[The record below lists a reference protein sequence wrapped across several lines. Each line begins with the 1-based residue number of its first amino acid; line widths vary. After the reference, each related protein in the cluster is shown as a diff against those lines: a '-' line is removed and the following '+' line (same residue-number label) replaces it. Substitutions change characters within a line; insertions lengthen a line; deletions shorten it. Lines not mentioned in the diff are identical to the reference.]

1 MEMKDVLADKAV
13 MDEIRSKVESDE
25 GLPKSKEWNIG
36 NDTLRAVLAD
46 ETSSSEMLE
55 TRPYTEAIILEFG
68 RPALLIKND
77 TFEIPN
83 SDIWKARLYPTK
95 SKVEKAIK
103 SVGRIEL
110 LDHPSYEWVGTG
122 WMITENIIVTNRHV
136 ALEFAEKRGKSFVF
150 SLNPGGKA
158 IRARIDFKEEY
169 KQNAVFETELEKVLF
184 IEKMGGKY
192 PDLAFLQLKKT
203 NQLPSPI
210 SLSTSKRSNG
220 DLVAVIGYPA
230 RDHRSDFDA
239 MVKVFGD
246 IYDVKRLAPGTVTS
260 FGEDLIFTHDCSTLG
275 GNSGSAVVD
284 IATGDAVGLHFGGKF
299 QKANYAVKTTALL
312 RALTRLKIQVP
323 VSTKVESRQIE
334 SAERTVEK
342 APKPEDY
349 ADRRGYRPNF
359 LGVTSQ
365 HRVSLP
371 TLGKRLASEAVVV
384 NDQLV
389 GHSRYVLD
397 YMHFSIVMSNER
409 KMAFYTA
416 VNIDGN
422 QLRRIPRVDT
432 WQRDPRIAKTY
443 QFGEELYANNDL
455 DKGHLVRRLDPVWGS
470 EPEARTANA
479 DTFHFTN
486 SSPQHKDFNQKTWND
501 LEDYVLDNADVH
513 DLKISVFTGP
523 VYRDDDRLYRSAHLP
538 RRFWK
543 IVVMVKEEDQQLTA
557 TAYMLSQADLLT
569 DIEFIFGQFKTYQV
583 SIDYIEKITGL
594 RFGKLKGFDPKDGEE
609 SFGFTEI
616 GGPQDIVF

>member
-284 IATGDAVGLHFGGKF
+284 IDADGDSNSNGASIVPNPEQDTITSPTSLSFF
-299 QKANYAVKTTALL
+299 RSFLQSSANNNNT
-312 RALTRLKIQVP
+312 LTVTSMDSRLKQKFSSKFGKIRKRIVYKNGECNLHSTNVSKRRRRYLADIYTTLVDIQWRWTLLSFTMSFI
-323 VSTKVESRQIE
+323 VSWLS
-334 SAERTVEK
+334 
-342 APKPEDY
+342 
-349 ADRRGYRPNF
+349 F
-359 LGVTSQ
+359 
-365 HRVSLP
+365 
-371 TLGKRLASEAVVV
+371 AVVWW
-384 NDQLV
+384 
-389 GHSRYVLD
+389 
-397 YMHFSIVMSNER
+397 II
-409 KMAFYTA
+409 AFRHG
-416 VNIDGN
+416 D
-422 QLRRIPRVDT
+422 
-432 WQRDPRIAKTY
+432 
-443 QFGEELYANNDL
+443 F
-455 DKGHLVRRLDPVWGS
+455 
-470 EPEARTANA
+470 EPE
-479 DTFHFTN
+479 
-486 SSPQHKDFNQKTWND
+486 
-501 LEDYVLDNADVH
+501 
-513 DLKISVFTGP
+513 
-523 VYRDDDRLYRSAHLP
+523 HLP
-538 RRFWK
+538 
-543 IVVMVKEEDQQLTA
+543 DQQEA
-557 TAYMLSQADLLT
+557 S
-569 DIEFIFGQFKTYQV
+569 
-583 SIDYIEKITGL
+583 
-594 RFGKLKGFDPKDGEE
+594 GKCALCV
-609 SFGFTEI
+609 
-616 GGPQDIVF
+616 Q